1 MGVSATHEIV
11 FEAWLAACFP
21 KKIGECLMTKSPKN
35 LKKPSKLARKHVA
48 TPV

>member
-21 KKIGECLMTKSPKN
+21 KKNRRMPDDQITKKIEE
-35 LKKPSKLARKHVA
+35 
-48 TPV
+48 PVQTGP